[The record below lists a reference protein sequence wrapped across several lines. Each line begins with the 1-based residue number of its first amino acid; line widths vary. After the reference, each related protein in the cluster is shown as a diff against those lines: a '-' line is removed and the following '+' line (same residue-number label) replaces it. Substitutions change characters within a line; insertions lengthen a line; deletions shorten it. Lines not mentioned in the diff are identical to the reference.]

1 MNAELDCKDF
11 RVNSNMLTE
20 SIQEING
27 WKGAARLRPR
37 RVGQGDGFDSWKTAL
52 DYVRANEKEKLEMP
66 KFDKTK
72 MIMGDLYAG
81 EPATSEEHQA
91 AQSTHT

>member
-1 MNAELDCKDF
+1 MPIEHIQRQDNNSIESRVNAELDCKDF

-27 WKGAARLRPR
+27 WKEAARLRPR

-52 DYVRANEKEKLEMP
+52 EYARANETEKLEMP
-66 KFDKTK
+66 KF
-72 MIMGDLYAG
+72 
-81 EPATSEEHQA
+81 ESQR
-91 AQSTHT
+91 